1 MRHPK
6 ASHGE
11 LLQLALLTAVQE
23 LDVPVTMAPGWN
35 ALGPRLREFY
45 ERAAVLFLASVASQ
59 EGEHGR
65 TGECG
70 ADPGRGSGRSG

>member
-1 MRHPK
+1 MHHPK

-23 LDVPVTMAPGWN
+23 LDVPVTMAPSWN

-45 ERAAVLFLASVASQ
+45 ERAATIFMASLAAQ
-59 EGEHGR
+59 EDEHGR
-65 TGECG
+65 TGERG
-70 ADPGRGSGRSG
+70 VHPGRGGGRPG